1 MKYCTGVKTFYYA
14 LVPQN
19 CIHLKGRTIL
29 THDFNNWSF
38 WHYIWSKS
46 SIINLSKKTSKYLT
60 YRKSEQLRTSHP
72 PSDPCNHLSFL
83 SVCWWSA
90 GHFCRTSKSPR
101 IYSRNVLFLES
112 PLTFLWISSR
122 GPQCKETSCLLRG
135 PQMLT
140 FQTSSSFGMHVH
152 RKLCFLKTTVFFV
165 LLVLVCHEYPN
176 SSPWC
181 TPKILWSRQAKNWCR
196 SGTSSPQLRDNSLTA
211 KT

>member
-60 YRKSEQLRTSHP
+60 YRKSEQLRTFHP

-112 PLTFLWISSR
+112 PLTFLWISSEDHNAR
-122 GPQCKETSCLLRG
+122 RQVVSSVDHRCLHSKLLLLLG
-135 PQMLT
+135 CMFT
-140 FQTSSSFGMHVH
+140 ESSVS
-152 RKLCFLKTTVFFV
+152 
-165 LLVLVCHEYPN
+165 
-176 SSPWC
+176 
-181 TPKILWSRQAKNWCR
+181 
-196 SGTSSPQLRDNSLTA
+196 
-211 KT
+211 